1 MHAGNPPE
9 KTNAKTSVYNNNNN
23 KNPQSTMREKS
34 KYSLF
39 ILNENLKKAGSSRK
53 I

>member
-9 KTNAKTSVYNNNNN
+9 ETNAKTSVYNNNN
-23 KNPQSTMREKS
+23 KNPQSTMKEKS

>member
-1 MHAGNPPE
+1 MNAGNPPE
-9 KTNAKTSVYNNNNN
+9 ETMPKQVFITQKH
-23 KNPQSTMREKS
+23 PQSTMREKS

-39 ILNENLKKAGSSRK
+39 IPNENLKKAGSSRK